1 MSHPM
6 DLTANIKTKVILVG
20 VGGATCSG
28 KTTLAKHMKDILPNS
43 VIIHQDDFFLPEE
56 MLPTHQGL
64 NTKNWDGPSA
74 VDWPQMRKF
83 LRDVKCT
90 GSIPLDHIGYDTL
103 DDGRD
108 IPIDGNKAEAWK
120 ARFQDLE
127 QRYLVVANTK
137 VIWVL
142 VDGFMLY
149 WDQDIIRQLDV
160 CIFLRVQ
167 EHILKERR
175 YTRFRLQPG
184 VSEFLPWTD
193 PEGYWDIICYPE
205 YIMTHKSLFKDGE
218 VEDGEPSEGQ
228 VKGLLVI
235 EPEAKEK
242 MAMIDIV
249 GVCLEKLACVVSDL
263 HDGILIV

>member
-1 MSHPM
+1 M
-6 DLTANIKTKVILVG
+6 DLMANIKTKVILVG

-43 VIIHQDDFFLPEE
+43 VIVHQDDFFLPED
-56 MLPTHQGL
+56 MLSTHQGL
-64 NTKNWDGPSA
+64 NTKNWDAPSA
-74 VDWPQMRKF
+74 IDWPRIRKF
-83 LRDVKCT
+83 LRDVKCI
-90 GSIPLDHIGYDTL
+90 GGIPLDHISCDTS

-108 IPIDGNKAEAWK
+108 VPIDENRADAWK
-120 ARFQDLE
+120 TRFQDLG
-127 QRYLVVANTK
+127 QRCLVAANTK

-149 WDQDIIRQLDV
+149 WDQDVIRQLDV

-175 YTRFRLQPG
+175 ETRFRVGPQPG
-184 VSEFLPWTD
+184 VPWID

-205 YIMTHKSLFKDGE
+205 YIVTHKDLFKDGK
-218 VEDGEPSEGQ
+218 VETGEPNEGQ
-228 VKGLLVI
+228 VKQLLVI

-242 MAMIDIV
+242 MDMIDIV
-249 GVCLEKLACVVSDL
+249 EACLEKLTCAVSDL
-263 HDGILIV
+263 MGH